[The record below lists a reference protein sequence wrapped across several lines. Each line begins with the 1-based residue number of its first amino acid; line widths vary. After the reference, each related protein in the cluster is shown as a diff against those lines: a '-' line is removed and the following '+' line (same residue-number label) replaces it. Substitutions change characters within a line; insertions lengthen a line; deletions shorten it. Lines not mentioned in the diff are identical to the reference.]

1 MQTKKIVLTTIAI
14 LLALSVIAASVLP
27 ATTST
32 IKKGETVE
40 FYSGRAGV
48 SFTDSQFT
56 GAVRLARID
65 DSKIKATNHPKF
77 KHDLL
82 SVRFTKSNGEK
93 VTHVLG
99 AVYVFFIVNR
109 SEVSAWEKGELAVYV
124 YDSWK
129 NEWQECYSFLV
140 NDSDGK
146 SSLACRMRIF
156 STYGVAKK

>member
-1 MQTKKIVLTTIAI
+1 MQTKKIALTAFAVI
-14 LLALSVIAASVLP
+14 LALSVIATSFLP
-27 ATTST
+27 ATTSV
-32 IKKGETVE
+32 IKEGQTVE
-40 FYSGRAGV
+40 FYIGRAGV

-56 GAVRLARID
+56 GTVRLARID
-65 DSKIKATNHPKF
+65 DSKIKATNHPDF

-82 SVRFTKSNGEK
+82 SVRLTKSNGEK

-99 AVYVFFIVNR
+99 AVYVYFIANR
-109 SEVSAWEKGELAVYV
+109 AEISAWETGELAVYV

-140 NDSDGK
+140 NDSNGK

-156 STYGVAKK
+156 STYGVGKK